1 MDGALAASIQEANPA
16 VRVELIQALVVR
28 NAEKVQV
35 SLRGLLN
42 DGAELVRL
50 EAARGLGAV
59 GTAEDAPALIAYFK
73 SARAADEAAVADRSL
88 GAVCARHPQPCTPL
102 ILQAMADS
110 QGEQRIGLLRM
121 LSLMGGTEALGAVR
135 QELSTSDLTL
145 KDAALRTLAAWP
157 DSEALADLLGIAKSE
172 AALTHRVVAFQGY
185 VRLLRTTP
193 QPKGKIPALAAAME
207 AAPRTEDKKLVL
219 AALAESPGSES
230 LKLVAACL
238 NDAGLVE
245 EAAIAVVAIANA
257 KGLNKAAYPAAAAA
271 LTKVLEVTQNPATR
285 QQAQEALPKLESSK
299 PASPP
304 DAQRKPGA

>member
-1 MDGALAASIQEANPA
+1 M
-16 VRVELIQALVVR
+16 RVELIQALVVR
-28 NAEKVQV
+28 NAEKLQV

-42 DGAELVRL
+42 DGPELVRL
-50 EAARGLGAV
+50 EAARGLAAV

-73 SARAADEAAVADRSL
+73 SARAADEAAVAERSL

-121 LSLMGGTEALGAVR
+121 LSLMGGTEGGAVR

-207 AAPRTEDKKLVL
+207 AAPRIEDKKLVL
-219 AALAESPGSES
+219 AALAESPGRIPETGR
-230 LKLVAACL
+230 
-238 NDAGLVE
+238 GLPE
-245 EAAIAVVAIANA
+245 RLRLGRRGSDRRGRHRQRQGPEQG
-257 KGLNKAAYPAAAAA
+257 GLSRCRGGADQKC
-271 LTKVLEVTQNPATR
+271 
-285 QQAQEALPKLESSK
+285 SK
-299 PASPP
+299 
-304 DAQRKPGA
+304 